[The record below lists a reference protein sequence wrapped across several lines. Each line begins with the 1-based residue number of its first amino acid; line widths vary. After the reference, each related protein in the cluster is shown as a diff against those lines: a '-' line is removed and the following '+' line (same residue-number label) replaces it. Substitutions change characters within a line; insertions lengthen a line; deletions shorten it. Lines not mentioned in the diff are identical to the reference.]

1 MDAVTFMQCDVSDQ
15 AVTCDVLRPQDSG
28 PYDSGFSSVGT
39 IDVTVFEPSSQ
50 QRVTIEGTSEDT
62 SLTGLAV
69 PQYDNNGDLQHV
81 VQVSDRLKPQS
92 NPQRQY
98 DVRAKNGLPNEL
110 EPELWQLGLD
120 VATSSE

>member
-1 MDAVTFMQCDVSDQ
+1 
-15 AVTCDVLRPQDSG
+15 
-28 PYDSGFSSVGT
+28 VGT

-81 VQVSDRLKPQS
+81 VEVSDRLKPQS
-92 NPQRQY
+92 RPERQY
-98 DVRAKNGLPNEL
+98 EVRAKNGLPNEL
-110 EPELWQLGLD
+110 DPELWQLGLD